1 MIRANKFKSF
11 CVSLRT
17 LLCGGAIIGSRAV
30 LKTAEGKPF
39 QSSSLCLHA
48 TTARIHPRRSSLLDG
63 GFCVRGSMRSHRSSP
78 CDRSLMVE
86 PQSSKLMVRVRFPSV
101 APKKMNRGKNMG
113 ENLKRKVTGVKR
125 GERIFVSA
133 ITVLLLAAFVFF
145 ILFMTILDTC
155 GMWALSAFLA
165 AIILFVF
172 YAGVYM
178 SYQIFIEETVRW
190 ADKDYYYDREV
201 VSLSYKRFSAFYT
214 LSPEKWELSDS
225 LCIYRPT
232 SGQSFAIV
240 FSFLDY
246 LRYTHHELKQQLK
259 TVQELKSG
267 KNKEYDIKAPEQFAE
282 YIKKDL
288 ASFEQEDP
296 LSVLAEKCRKE
307 DSHV

>member
-1 MIRANKFKSF
+1 
-11 CVSLRT
+11 
-17 LLCGGAIIGSRAV
+17 
-30 LKTAEGKPF
+30 
-39 QSSSLCLHA
+39 
-48 TTARIHPRRSSLLDG
+48 
-63 GFCVRGSMRSHRSSP
+63 
-78 CDRSLMVE
+78 
-86 PQSSKLMVRVRFPSV
+86 
-101 APKKMNRGKNMG
+101 MG

-133 ITVLLLAAFVFF
+133 ITVLLLVAFVFF

-155 GMWALSAFLA
+155 GMWALFAFLA

-172 YAGVYM
+172 YAGVYVG
-178 SYQIFIEETVRW
+178 YQCFIEETARW
-190 ADKDYYYDREV
+190 ADKDYNYNREV
-201 VSLSYKRFSAFYT
+201 VSLSYKRFSAFYV

-232 SGQSFAIV
+232 SRQSFAIV

-267 KNKEYDIKAPEQFAE
+267 KNKEYDIKALEQFAE

-307 DSHV
+307 DGHV